1 MWWGIFL
8 VLGFTCAA
16 TINYI
21 WFEDP
26 ARPSPMAQTLQSAD

>member
-26 ARPSPMAQTLQSAD
+26 ARPSLMAHTSHATD